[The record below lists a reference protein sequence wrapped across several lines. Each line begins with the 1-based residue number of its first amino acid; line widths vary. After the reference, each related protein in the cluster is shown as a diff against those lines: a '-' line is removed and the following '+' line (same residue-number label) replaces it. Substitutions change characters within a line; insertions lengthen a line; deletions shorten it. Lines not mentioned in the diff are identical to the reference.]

1 MLSQSSRGPSQP
13 HGSCR
18 NSPLGSAGLSCG
30 AGVGAGRAE
39 SQEQKLGG
47 RLKLSGFAA
56 PGSLSLKISSK
67 YPQKHP
73 QNAFYCT
80 LPCWPLAQ
88 RTPEAAGGPPEGSQP
103 PPSMW
108 VTLPARGLA
117 AFWGPGGDSG
127 SHRCLSRGGGRWV
140 KGPCG
145 FSPPP
150 GSRHQPGPGCA
161 RRTKGAP
168 GCLTPANILG
178 PSLFTAARASTK
190 PRIVSSGAPRA
201 PESVSA
207 FCKGG
212 RKGGGRF
219 YLILF
224 FF

>member
-1 MLSQSSRGPSQP
+1 
-13 HGSCR
+13 
-18 NSPLGSAGLSCG
+18 
-30 AGVGAGRAE
+30 
-39 SQEQKLGG
+39 
-47 RLKLSGFAA
+47 
-56 PGSLSLKISSK
+56 
-67 YPQKHP
+67 
-73 QNAFYCT
+73 
-80 LPCWPLAQ
+80 
-88 RTPEAAGGPPEGSQP
+88 
-103 PPSMW
+103 MW
-108 VTLPARGLA
+108 VALPARGLA

-127 SHRCLSRGGGRWV
+127 SHRCFSRGGGRWV

-212 RKGGGRF
+212 EKRGREVLSYFIF
-219 YLILF
+219 YYF
-224 FF
+224 FFSGSCSVQRQGLPLCPSPPGCPSWPARRSPPSPGTDQSPGEGGAVPGTLSPGGTRGRVAVPKAGINGLRKPRMCWA